1 VVVSLERC
9 GFKACSRHTIR
20 DRVQRP
26 EDSPTR
32 KDRFMI
38 NRITT
43 HPPAAFRLSIAV
55 SAFVTAVVPLASSGA
70 IVVTVEQRGSDVV
83 IDYSGS
89 WDSWSGSSS
98 SPGFGDTAVDGGG
111 LYNLP
116 DGASND
122 FIGTG
127 LSLSSGQWTNTL
139 TNADSSSGDSFSWNS
154 SATGA
159 PLNYTAGNQIS
170 GSLTF
175 NGTDLATMG
184 FTPGDSGT
192 FTGGGNTANFS
203 VSAVPEPTS
212 IAFMATGG
220 LAAGVVAVARRRR
233 RTGADS

>member
-1 VVVSLERC
+1 
-9 GFKACSRHTIR
+9 
-20 DRVQRP
+20 
-26 EDSPTR
+26 
-32 KDRFMI
+32 MI
-38 NRITT
+38 NRSTT

-55 SAFVTAVVPLASSGA
+55 SVFVMAAVPLASRGA

-98 SPGFGDTAVDGGG
+98 SSGFGDTAVDGSG

-116 DGASND
+116 DGATND

-154 SATGA
+154 SATAA
-159 PLNYTAGNQIS
+159 PLNYTAGDEIS

-184 FTPGDSGT
+184 FTPGDSGS

-212 IAFMATGG
+212 IAFLTTGG
-220 LAAGVVAVARRRR
+220 LAAGVVAAARRRC
-233 RTGADS
+233 TGAGS